1 LTLSVQLRSA
11 LAGTLACLLAYSV
24 AAQSPSAETTRV
36 GEVRDLHYGEVL
48 FHFYQEDY
56 FSAIVK
62 LMAAQ
67 EMQRLG
73 RSEAESDLLLG
84 GLFLSYGLHDDAD
97 QLFRR
102 VLDQFA
108 EAPIRDRAW
117 FYLAKIWYQRGY
129 LEQAEEALLRIS
141 DHPQQELA
149 NDRAML
155 HAQVLMRGG
164 RYEEAREVLGTWDGP
179 QEMAGYTRYNLGVSL
194 VRLGRIQ
201 EGTALLAQVGDMQVS
216 GEEMRSL
223 RDQANVALGFALLQ
237 SEQPELARPALAKV
251 RLEGPF
257 SSKALL
263 GVGWADSA
271 LGMYERALVPWMA
284 LQKRS
289 LADEAVQES
298 LLAVPYA
305 FGELAADGQAATHY
319 QYAIESFKQE
329 QGRISAA
336 MQAVRAGKL
345 VDSLLGANV
354 ADQRGWFWQLRQVPR
369 TDESRYLY
377 ELLAVHE
384 FQESL
389 KNYRDLAYL
398 SANLEMWGQNLDA
411 FQDML
416 DTRKIAFET
425 RLPVIEE
432 SLSRLDLEH
441 VEAQRL
447 ALNAE
452 LSEIQQESDAL
463 GLASAEEYR
472 QWVKLADMEQR
483 LDLLPDSPQ
492 RDALLAKYRILK
504 GVLAWQ
510 LSEAYPARM
519 WRERKGLKELDRQV
533 AEANRLHQRVKVARE
548 EAPELLQRLQE
559 SVTALAP
566 RVDLLYGQIADL
578 MRDQRGHIEMLAIR
592 ELEERQRRVDTYLV
606 QARYALA
613 AIYDRS
619 ANNRVQP

>member
-1 LTLSVQLRSA
+1 MRVVLACAMAWL
-11 LAGTLACLLAYSV
+11 LAGTVQADNV
-24 AAQSPSAETTRV
+24 SADTTPM

-67 EMQRLG
+67 DMQRLG
-73 RSEAESDLLLG
+73 RSEAESELLLG

-108 EAPIRDRAW
+108 DEPVRDRAW
-117 FYLAKIWYQRGY
+117 YYLAKIWYQRGY

-141 DHPQQELA
+141 GHPQHELA

-155 HAQVLMRGG
+155 HAQVLMRAG
-164 RYEEAREVLGTWDGP
+164 RYDEARQVLSSWDGP

-194 VRLGRIQ
+194 VRLGQIE
-201 EGTALLAQVGDMQVS
+201 EGTALLAQVGDMQA
-216 GEEMRSL
+216 GNEEMRAL

-237 SEQPELARPALAKV
+237 SEQPELARPALSKV
-251 RLEGPF
+251 RLQGPF

-263 GVGWADSA
+263 GAGWADSA
-271 LGMYERALVPWMA
+271 QGMYERALVPWMA
-284 LQKRS
+284 LQNRS

-319 QYAIESFKQE
+319 QFAIESFKQE
-329 QGRISAA
+329 QQRIKSA
-336 MQAVRAGKL
+336 MQAVHAGKL

-398 SANLEMWGQNLDA
+398 RANLELWNQNLDA

-416 DTRKIAFET
+416 DTRRVAFQT
-425 RLPVIEE
+425 RLPAIEE
-432 SLSRLDLEH
+432 SLSRMDLGQ
-441 VEAQRL
+441 VEDQRL
-447 ALNAE
+447 ELHAE
-452 LSEIQQESDAL
+452 LSEIQQAANAL
-463 GLASAEEYR
+463 GLASAEEHG
-472 QWVKLADMEQR
+472 QWMTLEDVQQR

-492 RDALLAKYRILK
+492 RDALLAKFRILK

-510 LSEAYPARM
+510 LAEAYPSRM
-519 WRERKGLKELDRQV
+519 WRERKSLKELDRQV
-533 AEANRLHQRVKVARE
+533 TEAHRLHQRVKVARE
-548 EAPELLQRLQE
+548 AAPKLLDRLQE
-559 SVTALAP
+559 SVSALEP
-566 RVDLLYGQIADL
+566 RVDQLYGQITDL
-578 MRDQRGHIEMLAIR
+578 MLAQRGHIEMLALR
-592 ELEERQRRVDTYLV
+592 ELEDRQRRVDTYLV